1 MGSKKRSTREKIQSA
16 YDGCSGCYRRGS
28 SSNPKLFSCDWIP
41 AMSENPVRRRI
52 DEEVAEAVKAARLRP
67 EETPEEQQ
75 ARWNKEWNTIEAIV
89 EGIAGKSKH

>member
-1 MGSKKRSTREKIQSA
+1 
-16 YDGCSGCYRRGS
+16 
-28 SSNPKLFSCDWIP
+28 
-41 AMSENPVRRRI
+41 MSENPVRRRI